1 MKLLHWFRKMKL
13 RSSMSSS
20 AVTNDEAVSETDT
33 LAITPSESASA
44 EPLLTDKFGNPFKI
58 HSEGD
63 CSYKVTFPNREKFEF
78 LGDVYSLEILL
89 RIEDVKVY
97 YQEKDSE
104 AILRRDGY
112 GRLFLYFYD
121 EYMGFDEDRYDYLW
135 TLVADEADADEL
147 VQVYRLSRLRTPYVA
162 YDGGSWVGVH
172 EWL

>member
-13 RSSMSSS
+13 RSSMPSS

-44 EPLLTDKFGNPFKI
+44 EPLLIDKFGNRFKI
-58 HSEGD
+58 YSEGD
-63 CSYKVTFPNREKFEF
+63 SSYKVTFPNREKFEF
-78 LGDVYSLEILL
+78 LGDVYSLGILL
-89 RIEDVKVY
+89 GIENVKVY